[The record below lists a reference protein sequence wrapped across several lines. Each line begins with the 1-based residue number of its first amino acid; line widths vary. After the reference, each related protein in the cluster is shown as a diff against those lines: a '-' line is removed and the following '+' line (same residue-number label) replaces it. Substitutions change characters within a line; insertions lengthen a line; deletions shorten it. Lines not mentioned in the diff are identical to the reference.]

1 MRCKNE
7 APEVHVKRIAIAF
20 IAVLLTAAAVPAF
33 ALDATADRNA
43 NTRAT
48 SVVDEVIR
56 MWKSNVPEEDIMA
69 FVHKADRFSVSADD
83 IIDMTDAKV
92 PRTII
97 KAVLDEGDARGD
109 GRYSYDRRSTVYVAP
124 APYYGYYG
132 YYGRPY
138 YDPWY
143 YDPFW
148 YGYPRFSVGIGLGFG
163 HFRGGHFRHR

>member
-1 MRCKNE
+1 M
-7 APEVHVKRIAIAF
+7 KRIAIAF
-20 IAVLLTAAAVPAF
+20 IAALLTAAAVPAF
-33 ALDATADRNA
+33 ALTDTDRNA
-43 NTRAT
+43 KADTRAA

-69 FVHKADRFSVSADD
+69 FVRKADRFSVSADD

-109 GRYSYDRRSTVYVAP
+109 YRNGGYDRRGTVYVAP
-124 APYYGYYG
+124 YYGYG
-132 YYGRPY
+132 YYGRPAY

-148 YGYPRFSVGIGLGFG
+148 YGYPRFSVGIGFGFG
-163 HFRGGHFRHR
+163 HYYRGGHVRHR